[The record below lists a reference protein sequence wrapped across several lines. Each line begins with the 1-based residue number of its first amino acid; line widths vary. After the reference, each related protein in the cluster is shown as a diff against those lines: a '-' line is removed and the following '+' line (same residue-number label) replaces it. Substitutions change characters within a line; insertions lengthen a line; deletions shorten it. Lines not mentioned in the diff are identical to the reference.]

1 MITSKQKTIS
11 QSRCWDILWTLTL
24 DCGPSIARCL
34 LFVTRIT
41 LSSLAPF
48 TCNNS
53 KGETLCLVFY
63 SLTLAEI
70 EQASEKGGER
80 RRTPGVSIKLRR
92 SGERV
97 SQKGKGGGEKRNRVF
112 FRSPQEFSLLL
123 IFALP
128 PSQFRFLRVSFW
140 KRLLRM
146 LLVRWLSFSWLLSLL
161 VMSKNTHMQLM
172 TERAQYVGCQ
182 ESCLGKRDVFL
193 RNFER
198 ATCTETISQ
207 KPNRVIE
214 TEWTDSIV
222 WHTWQY
228 ALPLISQ
235 LEFCVCGHLG
245 WCYFKRFSQKM
256 NYSLWQCWVEAEI
269 PPLLHPIFLGS
280 FEESKI
286 FVFKGKQSKKYW
298 VRFWA
303 TCTGTISQKTQSRD
317 WNGMNW

>member
-34 LFVTRIT
+34 LFVAGIT

-97 SQKGKGGGEKRNRVF
+97 TQKGEGVGRKGIAF
-112 FRSPQEFSLLL
+112 FFARLKNFLCSLF
-123 IFALP
+123 FALP
-128 PSQFRFLRVSFW
+128 PSQFRFHRVSFW
-140 KRLLRM
+140 KHLLRR
-146 LLVRWLSFSWLLSLL
+146 RWLSFSWLLSLL
-161 VMSKNTHMQLM
+161 VMTKSIHMQLM
-172 TERAQYVGCQ
+172 TERAQNAGCL
-182 ESCLGKRDVFL
+182 ESCLGKPDVFL

-256 NYSLWQCWVEAEI
+256 NYSLWQWWAEAEI
-269 PPLLHPIFLGS
+269 PLLFDHVFLGI
-280 FEESKI
+280 FEE
-286 FVFKGKQSKKYW
+286 FLNLRV
-298 VRFWA
+298 
-303 TCTGTISQKTQSRD
+303 
-317 WNGMNW
+317 